1 MSRKPKKRRSEAQ
14 NLHTTTLHR
23 SRSDPIGY
31 REASHEE
38 LKKTIYQQKKR
49 IFAAEADAEHSKNT
63 LVDAENQVCT
73 SMGVKRECENSEM
86 H

>member
-14 NLHTTTLHR
+14 NLHTITLHT

-38 LKKTIYQQKKR
+38 LKKTIYQQKKKMC
-49 IFAAEADAEHSKNT
+49 AAQEDAEHSKNM
-63 LVDAENQVCT
+63 LADAENQVCA
-73 SMGVKRECENSEM
+73 SVGVKRE
-86 H
+86 